1 MKVINQKAHID
12 KDGMLKI
19 AIPTELEESDVE
31 LVVVINQVGS
41 THTPGLS
48 ENDIQLIE
56 DRWEEYK
63 TNPSATFSWEEVK
76 AAIIKK
82 NGL

>member
-19 AIPTELEESDVE
+19 DISTELEESDVE
-31 LVVVINQVGS
+31 LVVVISQVGS
-41 THTPGLS
+41 GQLS
-48 ENDIQLIE
+48 ELSESDIQLIE

-63 TNPSATFSWEEVK
+63 KNPANTLSWDEVK
-76 AAIIKK
+76 ASIIKK